1 MGAEIVYKDIDPNLY
16 DKYNKITKVRGM
28 DDMINNSLHE
38 RRLDYMEFDKEVLET
53 ARKKFEYDFV
63 RVNFPDA
70 EIEKEVKT
78 EPEQFADITEQM
90 QVTYA
95 RKNHDYGNS
104 FKLTYN
110 EFGPVALAIR
120 LTDKLQRFK
129 TLLNAKQKVS
139 DESIED
145 TLLDLA
151 SYAIMGVME
160 IRNKKE
166 SK

>member
-1 MGAEIVYKDIDPNLY
+1 MVDRETDPALFASFPRELEAGLY
-16 DKYNKITKVRGM
+16 EKYNKITKIRGI
-28 DDMINNSLHE
+28 DNMINKSLHE
-38 RRLDYMEFDKEVLET
+38 RMIESTNFDYNFVVKE
-53 ARKKFEYDFV
+53 
-63 RVNFPDA
+63 N
-70 EIEKEVKT
+70 EVKT
-78 EPEQFADITEQM
+78 DPEHFADITEQM
-90 QVTYA
+90 QITYA

-139 DESIED
+139 DESMED